1 MSLYGD
7 PILHVPYSGPIMH
20 PAHWPEEHSSPRPLD
35 LGENSDNSVKSN
47 ESSAGDGTKAQD
59 HLLSGHNLAF
69 TLLACFIT
77 LFILALDQTI
87 VTTIFSTVGNKFH
100 GFDKILWLTTA
111 FVMPMAVLSP
121 SYGNISI
128 AFGRKNTLLGGI
140 IVFEVGSL
148 IAALASSM
156 GNLIGGRVVQG
167 LGAGAIQTVVAIII
181 SESVPLSHR
190 PWSLMILATSYS
202 IASVLGPFV
211 GGAFT
216 THVSWRWC
224 FYINLPLGAMAW
236 ALLFVG
242 FHPPAPKGR
251 LWDRAKRIDVVGI
264 FQLVTALVLILLGL
278 SLAATQPWVSPGVLL
293 CLILGGLFFTAF
305 WMWDLIVS
313 KNPVF
318 LKQFLVT
325 PQIICSAL
333 AGFCSF
339 AFFLGNITYLTVYF
353 QIIFGHSAFQLG
365 IDLLPIVMS
374 VTLAAVFNG
383 VLIKVTRQIKL
394 LYVFSGVCGVIGCGL
409 LLLLKRH
416 TPTSHRIGYLI
427 IMGIST
433 GMQVQCTLL
442 SCQLKAPKGVT
453 GSLIKVTNLVSF
465 CRFFGGAMGATTASL
480 VFNSLSSKS
489 IEKILNLLPDKVK
502 EELVNVS
509 PAEFLNSPAYIA
521 KLPQDIQ
528 NQIYD
533 KIMLAITGSFYLGL
547 GYACAGLV
555 LCLFGTNQKFPK
567 DPKVLEK
574 AI

>member
-1 MSLYGD
+1 MSLFGD
-7 PILHVPYSGPIMH
+7 TALHTPYTGAIVH
-20 PAHWPEEHSSPRPLD
+20 PSDRTEVRFSPT
-35 LGENSDNSVKSN
+35 LGEVSRNSEKGHGGG
-47 ESSAGDGTKAQD
+47 AGDGTTSAEQILKGRD
-59 HLLSGHNLAF
+59 LAF

-121 SYGNISI
+121 SYGNILI
-128 AFGRKNTLLGGI
+128 AFGRKNTLLVGI
-140 IVFEVGSL
+140 GVFEIGSL

-224 FYINLPLGAMAW
+224 FYINLPLGAIAW
-236 ALLFVG
+236 LLLFVG

-251 LWDRAKRIDVVGI
+251 VWDRAKRIDVVGI
-264 FQLVTALVLILLGL
+264 AQLVAALVLILLGL
-278 SLAATQPWVSPGVLL
+278 SFASEYLWVSPGVLL
-293 CLILGGLFFTAF
+293 CLILGGLCFCSF

-318 LKQFLVT
+318 LKQFLIT
-325 PQIICSAL
+325 PQIIFSAL

-353 QIIFGHSAFQLG
+353 QVIFGHSAFQLG

-374 VTLAAVFNG
+374 VTFAAIING
-383 VLIKVTRQIKL
+383 ALIKVTRQIKL
-394 LYVFSGVCGVIGCGL
+394 LYVFSGICGVVGCGL

-416 TPTSHRIGYLI
+416 TPTPHRIGFLI

-442 SCQLKAPKGVT
+442 SCQLKAPKDIT

-465 CRFFGGAMGATTASL
+465 CRFFGGAVGGTTASV
-480 VFNSLSSKS
+480 VFNSLASKS
-489 IEKILNLLPDKVK
+489 IIAILLQLPDNVK
-502 EELVNVS
+502 LELVNVS
-509 PAEFLNSPAYIA
+509 PTEFLNSPAYIA
-521 KLPQDIQ
+521 KLPAETQ
-528 NQIYD
+528 NQVLD
-533 KIMLAITGSFYLGL
+533 KIMDAITGSFYLGL
-547 GYACAGLV
+547 GFACMGLIF
-555 LCLFGTNQKFPK
+555 CLFGTNQPFPK
-567 DPKVLEK
+567 DPEVLSR
-574 AI
+574 AA